1 MPIKIPSTLP
11 ARKVLEGENIFIM
24 TEERAVGQD
33 IRPLEIALLN
43 LMPTKIATETQL
55 SRLLGN
61 TPLQVN
67 LTLLQVSSH
76 KAKNTSEEHML
87 AFYKTFEDVKDRNFD
102 GFIITGAPV
111 EQLPFEEVRMNQIKD
126 AADFLNIELE
136 DYIYYRHHDKR
147 GIRSKMKVPVGYVP
161 IKRVQQILS
170 KKNHY
175 SFDIEDRSLKT
186 GDVKGESKVAAI
198 SEPETYALM
207 AIGAERGLEELLGPR
222 ADNQEK
228 KRQMYRQI
236 ARDGF
241 CTLDSMEST
250 RSSSTTINTLN
261 TYLLAAGIRSDLITD
276 TMQTEYTLNKNLRN

>member
-1 MPIKIPSTLP
+1 MDNKKQLNVKRYEDFFAVCDKDPDIF
-11 ARKVLEGENIFIM
+11 RNWEVLHSNEL
-24 TEERAVGQD
+24 D
-33 IRPLEIALLN
+33 
-43 LMPTKIATETQL
+43 
-55 SRLLGN
+55 S
-61 TPLQVN
+61 
-67 LTLLQVSSH
+67 
-76 KAKNTSEEHML
+76 
-87 AFYKTFEDVKDRNFD
+87 
-102 GFIITGAPV
+102 APYIL
-111 EQLPFEEVRMNQIKD
+111 QLPFEEVRMTQIKD
-126 AADFLNIELE
+126 AADFLDIELE

-175 SFDIEDRSLKT
+175 SLDIEDRSLKT

-241 CTLDSMEST
+241 CTLDSLESS
-250 RSSSTTINTLN
+250 RSSSTTLNTIN
-261 TYLLAAGIRSDLITD
+261 TYLLAAGVRSDLITD
-276 TMQTEYTLNKNLRN
+276 TMQTEYTLNKNLKI

>member
-1 MPIKIPSTLP
+1 MGKPFTD
-11 ARKVLEGENIFIM
+11 
-24 TEERAVGQD
+24 EER
-33 IRPLEIALLN
+33 RKFNEI
-43 LMPTKIATETQL
+43 KK
-55 SRLLGN
+55 
-61 TPLQVN
+61 
-67 LTLLQVSSH
+67 LTLGVI
-76 KAKNTSEEHML
+76 KRMDNKKML
-87 AFYKTFEDVKDRNFD
+87 NYKRYEDFFKMCEVDPDLFRNWNILHSD
-102 GFIITGAPV
+102 ELDSAPYLL
-111 EQLPFEEVRMNQIKD
+111 QLPFEEVRMTQIKE
-126 AADFLNIELE
+126 AADFLGIELE

-175 SFDIEDRSLKT
+175 SLDIEERSLKT

-207 AIGAERGLEELLGPR
+207 AINGERALEELLGPR

-241 CTLDSMEST
+241 CTLDSMEAS
-250 RSSSTTINTLN
+250 RSSSTTLNTLN
-261 TYLLAAGIRSDLITD
+261 TYLLAAGVRSDLITD
-276 TMQTEYTLNKNLRN
+276 TMQTEYTINQNLRK